1 MEHILR
7 MIFVA
12 FVAVFGML
20 LNHDISTRA
29 QTLHYLKE
37 DLEIALHDAA
47 LQINANELGLGRIVF
62 DQEKAIE
69 TFHESFQKNTG
80 LSKDDYELVE
90 IEFIDHSNTTSYPVE
105 YKANLVNFSDVFT
118 APTVVAFVRTKQD
131 AYFEN
136 AKEKEFIQVASYT
149 YKTKIMPGEKLLSS
163 FVIGEPNAQGF
174 VWPAP
179 HTRNVTSPLGERIH
193 PITKERKFH
202 AGIDIASAGI
212 ANTPAVAAKEGTV
225 IYAGELGGY
234 GNLVIISHG
243 YGLETRYAH
252 LSSIEVTKGEKVST
266 GQVIGRI
273 GSTGS
278 STSDHLHFE
287 IRVNGKPYDPL
298 TFYE

>member
-7 MIFVA
+7 MVAVA

-47 LQINANELGLGRIVF
+47 LQIDATELGLGRIVF
-62 DQEKAIE
+62 DQDKAIQ

-80 LSKDDYELVE
+80 LSKDDYELIE
-90 IEFIDHSNTTSYPVE
+90 IEFFDQSNTTSFPVE
-105 YKANLVNFSDVFT
+105 YEAELVKFSDVFT
-118 APTVVAFVRTKQD
+118 APTVVAFVQTKQD

-136 AKEKEFIQVASYT
+136 VSNKDFIQVASYT
-149 YKTKIMPGEKLLSS
+149 YKTKISPGEKST

-193 PITKERKFH
+193 PITQEKKFH

-278 STSDHLHFE
+278 STSDHLHLE
-287 IRVNGKPYDPL
+287 IRVNGKAYDPL